1 MMSESTSSGAGA
13 HFMQKALDNQ
23 WLMLALALLVPTV
36 FYTLWGL
43 WDVINIPTAP

>member
-1 MMSESTSSGAGA
+1 MSEPTSSGVTP

-23 WLMLALALLVPTV
+23 WLMLALAILVPLV

-43 WDVINIPTAP
+43 YDVINIPAAP